1 MKCQVSKSRIK
12 ICKKYIWIQDCVSNH
27 FKFRST
33 SPEKL
38 GTNVQ
43 IKNEDLISKSYVYI
57 SRHHQVLREWETTY
71 VRVCESGNMKQTS
84 R

>member
-12 ICKKYIWIQDCVSNH
+12 ICKKYIWIQDCVLNH
-27 FKFRST
+27 FKRFH
-33 SPEKL
+33 EKL

-84 R
+84 T